1 MSALQRLASCCALL
15 LGGCSAVLGLDGL
28 AFDRTADSGGAGGS
42 GAAAGSGGEAGSGAA
57 QGGGGAAQG
66 GGGAA
71 QGGGGAHGGTGGAGG
86 DMLPLVTEGSIF
98 DNTVSASVDTR
109 FKLVWTENGIWQLES
124 WFDLG
129 SDPLHD
135 LGADTSLAPFTD
147 LLFIPAEFTIGANWY
162 DLEGASIVDASL
174 YEQAEGRM
182 VVHADLSMPGV
193 PSLEIAT
200 MYTAYASGRVGV
212 QVVLHNSGASPIVFD
227 DFQHGFTTVNAN
239 DAWTVTPIG
248 GNAAL
253 TFERTDAPSGTP
265 ALVVINHG
273 GLGTVGSDA
282 TGNRYFTEG
291 SVTIPASGSLERD
304 VELQVWPSGAQAELQ
319 ARIDD
324 ARNPELV
331 NVSGGSDPGYRYW
344 DAAYEIDASSNLVTF
359 APSAA
364 RQRFYPAFYVG
375 NWSSPTWSVW
385 LGAERLCSSA
395 DRIGPRATAVDFNQY
410 ALMIVFLDVIP
421 TSATLAER
429 TFTVRD
435 TL

>member
-1 MSALQRLASCCALL
+1 MLPMSTLQRLVPWCALL

-28 AFDRTADSGGAGGS
+28 AFDRTAAGGGAGGS
-42 GAAAGSGGEAGSGAA
+42 GAAAGSGGEAGNGAA
-57 QGGGGAAQG
+57 QGGGGAG
-66 GGGAA
+66 

-86 DMLPLVTEGSIF
+86 DMLPLVTEGSIL
-98 DNTVSASVDTR
+98 DNTVSASVAGR
-109 FKLVWTENGIWQLES
+109 FKLVWTDSGIWQLES
-124 WFDLG
+124 WIDLG

-135 LGADTSLAPFTD
+135 LGPDTAAPPHTD

-162 DLEGASIVDASL
+162 DLEGATIVDASL

-182 VVHADLSMPGV
+182 VLHSDLSMPGV
-193 PSLEIAT
+193 PSLDITT

-212 QVVLHNSGASPIVFD
+212 QVVLHNGSASPIVFD

-248 GNAAL
+248 GNVAL

-265 ALVVINHG
+265 ALVVINQG

-282 TGNRYFTEG
+282 TGNRYFQEG
-291 SVTIPASGSLERD
+291 SLTIPASGEIERD
-304 VELQVWPSGAQAELQ
+304 AELQVWPSGSQAELQ

-331 NVSGGSDPGYRYW
+331 NVSGGNDAGYRYW
-344 DAAYEIDASSNLVTF
+344 DAAYEIDATSNLVTF

-364 RQRFYPAFYVG
+364 RTRFYPAFYLA

-410 ALMIVFLDVIP
+410 ALLIVFLDVIP
-421 TSATLAER
+421 TSATLVER